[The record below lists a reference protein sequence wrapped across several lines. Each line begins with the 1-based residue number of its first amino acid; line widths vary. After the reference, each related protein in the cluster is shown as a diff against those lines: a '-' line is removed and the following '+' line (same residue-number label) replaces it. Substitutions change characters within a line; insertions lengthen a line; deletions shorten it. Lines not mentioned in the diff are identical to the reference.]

1 MKNFKF
7 KDISCVDDE
16 IRRRQKDDIGLETR
30 LGKRSLEMPDKS
42 NYGTSINRDDEN
54 QSGKGFHSTVL
65 K

>member
-16 IRRRQKDDIGLETR
+16 IKRRQKDDIGLETR

-42 NYGTSINRDDEN
+42 NYATSINRDDEN